1 MPSTF
6 SAAHSFPFLTG
17 FNPRERNI
25 AETAFGKYEDGLR
38 TRNTSRGLYGRAA
51 D

>member
-6 SAAHSFPFLTG
+6 SAAHSFPFLSS

-25 AETAFGKYEDGLR
+25 AEKAFGKYEDGLR
-38 TRNTSRGLYGRAA
+38 TRNTSRGRTGGAA